1 MKNKTQY
8 KKIKSASLQAR
19 NDVGFSYKKSAKKF
33 CEEKGSMTVEAV
45 FVLPILLFAICSI
58 LSLGRVYSSMDKVN
72 HALQETGKILALEV
86 GETPVTKNAVRRI
99 FEGFLPEYPENIRGV
114 IRLDNVEYNSAT
126 KEWEIKIS
134 YKIGI
139 DLPFIGNY
147 KIHCYDEIRQKAF
160 NGFAYEEKTKEIGN
174 YVYIAENE
182 SVYHT
187 DCRCTYLNISKN
199 PMLKEMAERLGKTVC
214 SHCKG
219 SQSGNIVFCTDTGDK
234 YHNSLSCG
242 SLNRNIRIVKES
254 EVKGMQK
261 CSRCQKNGN

>member
-1 MKNKTQY
+1 MEKKTKN
-8 KKIKSASLQAR
+8 KKIKSEPLHAR
-19 NDVGFSYKKSAKKF
+19 NNVSFSYKKLANNI

-45 FVLPILLFAICSI
+45 FVLPMLLFAICGI

-72 HALQETGKILALEV
+72 HALQETGKTLALEI

-99 FEGFLPEYPENIRGV
+99 FEGYLPEYPENIRGV
-114 IRLDNVEYNSAT
+114 IRIDSVEYHSGT

-139 DLPFIGNY
+139 DLPLIGNY

-160 NGFAYEEKTKEIGN
+160 NGFSYEDNTKDLGN

-187 DCRCTYLNISKN
+187 NGQCTYLNISKN
-199 PMLKEMAERLGKTVC
+199 PMLKETAETLGKTVC

-219 SQSGNIVFCTDTGDK
+219 SESGTIVFCTDTSDK
-234 YHNSLSCG
+234 YHNSLACG
-242 SLNRNIRIVKES
+242 SLSRKVRIVRENQI
-254 EVKGMQK
+254 KGMAK
-261 CSRCQKNGN
+261 CSRCQKNGD